1 MKYDFV
7 KSFYEKYGN
16 MDFEKY
22 QETAY
27 DMIQYGKD
35 KLGKEKFSKYFYNSI
50 MDMMKLVDKK
60 YGGICKLLFDD
71 TEMKEELRWKKEIK
85 KEQCIF
91 LTFLIM
97 IMRKNEME
105 KENSNSDNYKREY
118 VGILNEFYRANGM
131 EILVPSCMDDAIL
144 YFSLATQQPW
154 KNWIDMQVEWSE
166 HRGNDD
172 EWHRKHT
179 EWRSLRYS
187 EFKERVRKG
196 LSEST
201 MKTQNTYLEADKTIA
216 EIIDAYNKKKEYE
229 KGENEVRRVSEV
241 FPVNIQKVMEN
252 AEWRRTWYLYRM
264 ICMVIDCQI
273 ETIIQ
278 NAKTAKASHYKLDE
292 ERLRGAIDRC
302 WLRTNY
308 SEIQNKISSVTDEEM
323 EALLRAY
330 FDDRIITAEN
340 IVHVF
345 NESLG
350 GSGEVVFVQ
359 AKYRF
364 MRHCSELIEEYLND
378 PKRRLHRAV
387 ILEYFKSDE
396 ELKEAWDG
404 ELAGNER
411 NAYLLCKVMSGET
424 ITSKEFLLLV
434 ALIVKKQGCREI
446 NLDYVYNHI
455 LKNCRFDEELDE
467 DREFNKFFKN
477 TFFNINKLCE
487 NAQKLEREMLEIG
500 RGAVFY
506 NVIRGKEV

>member
-1 MKYDFV
+1 MKYDFTKV
-7 KSFYEKYGN
+7 FYEKFEN
-16 MDFEKY
+16 MDFEEY

-35 KLGKEKFSKYFYNSI
+35 KLGKEKVSKYFYNSI
-50 MDMMKLVDKK
+50 IDMMKLVDKK
-60 YGGICKLLFDD
+60 YGGSCKLPFDD
-71 TEMKEELRWKKEIK
+71 TELKEELRWKKEIK

-97 IMRKNEME
+97 IMQENELKKE
-105 KENSNSDNYKREY
+105 KDSSNDYKRKY
-118 VGILNEFYRANGM
+118 VSILNDFYRANGM
-131 EILVPSCMDDAIL
+131 EILVLSSMDNAIL
-144 YFSLATQQPW
+144 YFSLATQQSW
-154 KNWIDMQVEWSE
+154 KNWIDMQAEWSE
-166 HRGNDD
+166 YRGNDD

-201 MKTQNTYLEADKTIA
+201 MQTQNTYQEADKIIA
-216 EIIDAYNKKKEYE
+216 EIIDTYNNEKK
-229 KGENEVRRVSEV
+229 GGNEVRKVSEV

-264 ICMVIDCQI
+264 ICMVIDHQV
-273 ETIIQ
+273 ETIIR
-278 NAKTAKASHYKLDE
+278 NTKIAKASHHKLDE
-292 ERLRGAIDRC
+292 ERLRIAIDRC

-308 SEIQNKISSVTDEEM
+308 AEIQNKILSVTDEEM
-323 EALLRAY
+323 EALLRVY
-330 FDDRIITAEN
+330 FDNRILTAEN

-364 MRHCSELIEEYLND
+364 MHHFSELIEEYLND
-378 PKRRLHRAV
+378 PKKRLHRAV
-387 ILEYFKSDE
+387 IHEYFKSDE

-404 ELAGNER
+404 ELTGNER
-411 NAYLLCKVMSGET
+411 NAYLLCKVMSGE
-424 ITSKEFLLLV
+424 IVTSKEFLLLV
-434 ALIVKKQGCREI
+434 ALIVKKQGCREM
-446 NLDYVYNHI
+446 NLDYVCNHI
-455 LKNCRFDEELDE
+455 LKNCRFDIELDE
-467 DREFNKFFKN
+467 ENVFDNFFEN

-487 NAQKLEREMLEIG
+487 NAQKLEREILEIG

-506 NVIRGKEV
+506 NIIRGKEV